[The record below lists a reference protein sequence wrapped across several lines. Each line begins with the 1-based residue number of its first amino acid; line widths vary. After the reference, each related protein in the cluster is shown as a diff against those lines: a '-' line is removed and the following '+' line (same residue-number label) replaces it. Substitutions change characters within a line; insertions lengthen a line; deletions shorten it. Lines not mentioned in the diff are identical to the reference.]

1 MGSPFVYNSYGM
13 TTTTTY
19 TKVRG
24 LSVELLKT
32 LRESPKS
39 TVELCLEFEVKGNFL
54 RPYLHNLKKYALIEK
69 DGASWTIIP
78 EKMDIVDKII
88 NINKVKE
95 KVKVSKRRS
104 KIIVKEEPFLRKEKL
119 KKAFDD
125 FFKQK
130 KYEKVVVDVARKLF
144 EHYLETGQ
152 KFSLFNA
159 SEEMESFFGYS
170 IEDIHKAIIR
180 LTNER
185 VAYKWKKPGEL
196 KIALYVDFIKKLKGE

>member
-1 MGSPFVYNSYGM
+1 M
-13 TTTTTY
+13 
-19 TKVRG
+19 
-24 LSVELLKT
+24 
-32 LRESPKS
+32 
-39 TVELCLEFEVKGNFL
+39 
-54 RPYLHNLKKYALIEK
+54 I
-69 DGASWTIIP
+69 
-78 EKMDIVDKII
+78 KII

-95 KVKVSKRRS
+95 KVKVSKRRT
-104 KIIVKEEPFLRKEKL
+104 FLKKRETE
-119 KKAFDD
+119 KAFDD

-170 IEDIHKAIIR
+170 IEGIRKAIIR